1 MASKQDMMNR
11 VAAVAGYNSFNDMF
25 KEYFLPIGVTVILTS
40 IIIPWVMAVPW
51 WTGLVIAF
59 IGVGFIVG
67 YPYSQYTQMKQ
78 SIERNLHYFI
88 TYAGTISTVDIPRTK
103 LFRKISEN
111 ENFGYISDVF
121 GRIQYLAKDWNLGYA
136 KATREMSRKVPSPI
150 LADFLDRLAVA
161 LDFGEELNVF
171 LEEEQG
177 SIMEDFRVEYEKSLE
192 TIELLQDT
200 FVALS
205 ISFSFLLGTSLLAP
219 LLLDVQ
225 ITTLLPFAIG
235 FILLIDIGLIFAV
248 RSYIPTDRLIRRFD
262 PANKDMQRVFNAF
275 IVTAAAG
282 IVLLA
287 VLYFATP
294 LPFLLILA
302 ISVTPLAFPGFLALQ
317 VENKVMRRDKEF
329 PIYSRVLGSAIEVR
343 DGAVVS
349 ALKSTQVH
357 DFGALDDISV
367 HLYRRLRIGSDRW
380 DSWYFFAKESG
391 STLISNFSKI
401 FSESVYMGGNSQR
414 IGEIV
419 SENMQELLS
428 LRKLRS
434 QLANGLRGS
443 FYGTLIG
450 LSSVI
455 YITAKVAEL
464 LIGIFNQPL
473 GTEGTQQFDFTS
485 TIIPQAQSIDFQMV
499 FFYIGLL
506 IVVHSAASSFIMKA
520 IDGGSWYAATIDF
533 IIMIW
538 IGALLSVFLPVII
551 DGLLPGIQ
559 EFGVNATQNATAA
572 G

>member
-1 MASKQDMMNR
+1 MPSQTNTYDR
-11 VAAVAGYNSFNDMF
+11 VAAVAGYNSFEEML
-25 KEYFLPIGVTVILTS
+25 KEYILPIGITVILTS
-40 IIIPWVMAVPW
+40 IIIPYIMAVPW
-51 WTGLVIAF
+51 WSGLIIFVIGLAF
-59 IGVGFIVG
+59 ITG
-67 YPYSQYTQMKQ
+67 YPYSQYSQMKQ

-121 GRIQYLAKDWNLGYA
+121 TRIHYLAKDWNLGYA
-136 KATREMSRKVPSPI
+136 KATREMSHRVPSPI

-171 LEEEQG
+171 LDEEQG

-205 ISFSFLLGTSLLAP
+205 ISFSFLLGVSMLAP

-235 FILLIDIGLIFAV
+235 FILLVDVGLIFAV
-248 RSYIPTDRLIRRFD
+248 RSYIPTDRLIRRF
-262 PANKDMQRVFNAF
+262 PERNEDMQQIYQSFLL
-275 IVTAAAG
+275 TAG
-282 IVLLA
+282 IGVALLA
-287 VLYFATP
+287 ILYFLTP
-294 LPFLLILA
+294 LPFLIVLA
-302 ISVTPLAFPGFLALQ
+302 ISVTPLAFPGFLALRY
-317 VENKVMRRDKEF
+317 ENTVMRRDKEF
-329 PIYSRVLGSAIEVR
+329 PIYARVLGSAIEVR

-357 DFGALDDISV
+357 DFGALDDISI

-380 DSWYFFAKESG
+380 DSWYYFAKESG
-391 STLISNFSKI
+391 STLISNFGKI
-401 FSESVYMGGNSQR
+401 FSESVYMGGSSQR

-473 GTEGTQQFDFTS
+473 GVEGTSQFDFATQ
-485 TIIPQAQSIDFQMV
+485 IIPQAQTIDFDLV
-499 FFYIGLL
+499 FLYIGVL

-533 IIMIW
+533 IIMLW
-538 IGALLSVFLPVII
+538 IGALLSVLLPVII
-551 DGLLPGIQ
+551 DGLLPGVQ
-559 EFGVNATQNATAA
+559 EFGANATNMT

>member
-248 RSYIPTDRLIRRFD
+248 RSYIPTDRLIRRTRTCNVCSTRSLS
-262 PANKDMQRVFNAF
+262 PQR
-275 IVTAAAG
+275 
-282 IVLLA
+282 
-287 VLYFATP
+287 
-294 LPFLLILA
+294 
-302 ISVTPLAFPGFLALQ
+302 
-317 VENKVMRRDKEF
+317 
-329 PIYSRVLGSAIEVR
+329 RV
-343 DGAVVS
+343 
-349 ALKSTQVH
+349 
-357 DFGALDDISV
+357 
-367 HLYRRLRIGSDRW
+367 
-380 DSWYFFAKESG
+380 
-391 STLISNFSKI
+391 
-401 FSESVYMGGNSQR
+401 
-414 IGEIV
+414 
-419 SENMQELLS
+419 
-428 LRKLRS
+428 
-434 QLANGLRGS
+434 
-443 FYGTLIG
+443 
-450 LSSVI
+450 
-455 YITAKVAEL
+455 
-464 LIGIFNQPL
+464 
-473 GTEGTQQFDFTS
+473 
-485 TIIPQAQSIDFQMV
+485 
-499 FFYIGLL
+499 
-506 IVVHSAASSFIMKA
+506 
-520 IDGGSWYAATIDF
+520 
-533 IIMIW
+533 
-538 IGALLSVFLPVII
+538 
-551 DGLLPGIQ
+551 
-559 EFGVNATQNATAA
+559 
-572 G
+572 

>member
-1 MASKQDMMNR
+1 MVSTQSTLDRMS
-11 VAAVAGYNSFNDMF
+11 AVSGYSSFDEML
-25 KEYFLPIGVTVILTS
+25 KEYFIPVGTTVILTS
-40 IIIPWVMAVPW
+40 ILIPYIMAVPW
-51 WTGLVIAF
+51 WSGFIIAALGIAF
-59 IGVGFIVG
+59 LVG
-67 YPYSQYTQMKQ
+67 YPYSQYIETKQ

-121 GRIQYLAKDWNLGYA
+121 SRIHYLAKDWNLGYA
-136 KATREMSRKVPSPI
+136 HATREMSEKVPSPI
-150 LADFLDRLAVA
+150 LADFLDRFAVA
-161 LDFGEELNVF
+161 LDFGESISTF
-171 LEEEQG
+171 LAEEQE

-192 TIELLQDT
+192 TIELIQDT

-205 ISFSFLLGTSLLAP
+205 ISFSFVLGTTLLAP

-225 ITTLLPFAIG
+225 MTTILPFAIG
-235 FILLIDIGLIFAV
+235 FILMVDIGLIAAV
-248 RSYIPTDRLIRRFD
+248 RSYIPTDRLIHNFD
-262 PANKDMQRVFNAF
+262 KRNRDQQQIFLSFCGACLV
-275 IVTAAAG
+275 G
-282 IVLLA
+282 VLLFI
-287 VLYFATP
+287 LIYFLTSA
-294 LPFLLILA
+294 PFLLTLA
-302 ISVTPLAFPGFLALQ
+302 ISVSPLAVPGFLALRY
-317 VENKVMRRDKEF
+317 ENRIVQRDKEF

-357 DFGALDDISV
+357 DFGALDDMSV

-380 DSWYFFAKESG
+380 ESWHYLALESG

-473 GTEGTQQFDFTS
+473 GLETSQFNFAA
-485 TIIPQAQSIDFQMV
+485 TIIPQAQSIDFTMV

-506 IVVHSAASSFIMKA
+506 IIVHSAASSFIMKA
-520 IDGGSWYAATIDF
+520 IDGGSWYAASIDF

-538 IGALLSVFLPVII
+538 IGAALSIFLPVII
-551 DGLLPGIQ
+551 DGLLPDIQ
-559 EFGVNATQNATAA
+559 SFGNNTTAANAT